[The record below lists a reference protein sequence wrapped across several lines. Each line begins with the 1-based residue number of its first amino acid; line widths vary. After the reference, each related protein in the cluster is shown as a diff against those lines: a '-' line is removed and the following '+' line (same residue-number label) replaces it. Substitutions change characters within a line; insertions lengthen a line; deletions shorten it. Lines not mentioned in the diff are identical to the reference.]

1 MDYIR
6 YKILYEFG
14 GLYTDSLDT
23 ITLGSFDEV
32 YDKSNELAWSWF
44 ICKIKG
50 RVPTS
55 FRSGFLCINHAK
67 NKAVKEL
74 SEFLPPENNVN
85 VIYEHKGDEIVK
97 KYNIKPI
104 DWRIC
109 YPIHGCFI
117 ADFMNLKEFEF
128 EPETLQLHYFGGNWN
143 HFAPKISNILDY
155 TFNLS
160 VENSRK
166 RSEEC

>member
-55 FRSGFLCINHAK
+55 FRSGFL
-67 NKAVKEL
+67 
-74 SEFLPPENNVN
+74 
-85 VIYEHKGDEIVK
+85 
-97 KYNIKPI
+97 
-104 DWRIC
+104 
-109 YPIHGCFI
+109 
-117 ADFMNLKEFEF
+117 
-128 EPETLQLHYFGGNWN
+128 
-143 HFAPKISNILDY
+143 
-155 TFNLS
+155 
-160 VENSRK
+160 
-166 RSEEC
+166 